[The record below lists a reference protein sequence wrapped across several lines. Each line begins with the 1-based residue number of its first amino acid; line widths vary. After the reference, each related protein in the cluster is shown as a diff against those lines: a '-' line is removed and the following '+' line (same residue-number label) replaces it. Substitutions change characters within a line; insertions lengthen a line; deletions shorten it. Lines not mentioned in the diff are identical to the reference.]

1 MTEFPDRLPELQA
14 IFNSSCLSFA
24 VWPTLPRERR
34 SFPVLIQRGEARDPR
49 LDRRLAF
56 ILAGVAGSLNAAAYH
71 AVGFF
76 AGNMTGNVSTLSSLI
91 ALGQWGHG
99 LFYLAVVATFIAGS
113 ALSSLAIETGLRLK
127 IATIYAHVV
136 LVEAGL
142 LAVLGVSAPLLAAAE
157 RIACLILGLS
167 FLMGLQNA
175 IVTHISDARVRTTH
189 ISGMATDVGI
199 GLARLIARDR
209 GSEEKIASE
218 HGSGCACM
226 WAPSAPSCLAAW
238 WACCFTA
245 GAAITPSPSAPCPC
259 WPSAS
264 PPCGKPTLDCT
275 KNCVHLMNYIK
286 LRNN

>member
-14 IFNSSCLSFA
+14 IFNSSCLSVA

-209 GSEEKIASE
+209 GSEERRSPQNMGQVAPACGHHRRLPAWRRGGRAALPLARRSLHRHQRPAPAGRRHRHLAANQRSIVPKIA
-218 HGSGCACM
+218 
-226 WAPSAPSCLAAW
+226 
-238 WACCFTA
+238 
-245 GAAITPSPSAPCPC
+245 
-259 WPSAS
+259 
-264 PPCGKPTLDCT
+264 CT
-275 KNCVHLMNYIK
+275 
-286 LRNN
+286 